1 MRRIKVGARAAT
13 ILFIVWSVTMAIGSA
28 AAAEIITIPI
38 DTVVYGKDGAVK
50 VIDPPG
56 AVSVPADRVGNQCS
70 VHAIAKNNGSVHPNT
85 DLIVTS
91 GGSSV
96 TVFNVEREGGGRT
109 DGDGLI
115 TLGET
120 VKIEVRFGA
129 DGVFSGGFVVGLCE
143 REIACGN
150 PALAIGV
157 APGDQEV
164 VPGGDASFDVTVTNT
179 GDEPFASVNVDS
191 SVAACDHSS
200 GGLLGVG
207 QQTSYSCAA
216 EGVTADLDV
225 TLHAVGRGQDP
236 TCAATANAGA
246 TVRVVQEVCNSDPAL
261 TITVA
266 PEDQDV
272 PDGGD
277 ADFQVTV
284 SNTGDEDMVGVAVDS
299 SIAACDNTIGGLAV
313 GAETSYACTAN
324 GVDTDLNVSFAVSG
338 EGVTQGA
345 LCSASDDAAARV
357 GNPTPPTT
365 APPTTQAP
373 TTPTT
378 QAPTTPTTQSPSTPT
393 TAPVI
398 PTGVPT
404 GSGGDPLSPGPIG
417 ALALAVTAIG
427 VGAYRVSRRE
437 Q

>member
-1 MRRIKVGARAAT
+1 MRRIKVEARAAT
-13 ILFIVWSVTMAIGSA
+13 IIFIVWSVTMAIGSA

-56 AVSVPADRVGNQCS
+56 AVSVPADKVGNQCS
-70 VHAIAKNNGSVHPNT
+70 VHAIAKNNGSEHPNT

-91 GGSSV
+91 GGTSV
-96 TVFNVEREGGGRT
+96 TVFDVEREGGGRT
-109 DGDGLI
+109 NGDGLL
-115 TLGET
+115 TLGEI

-143 REIACGN
+143 REISCGD

-164 VPGGDASFDVTVTNT
+164 AAGGDASFDVTVTNT

-207 QQTSYSCAA
+207 ERTSYTCTA
-216 EGVTADLDV
+216 EEVTADLDA
-225 TLHAVGRGQDP
+225 TFAAIGRGQDP
-236 TCAATANAGA
+236 TCAASANTAA
-246 TVRVVQEVCNSDPAL
+246 TVRVAQEVCNSDPAL
-261 TITVA
+261 TITVV

-277 ADFQVTV
+277 AEFQVTV
-284 SNTGDEDMVGVAVDS
+284 ANTGDEDMVGVTVDS
-299 SIAACDNTIGGLAV
+299 SVAACDNSIGALAV
-313 GAETSYACTAN
+313 GGETSYACTAN

-345 LCSASDDAAARV
+345 LCSASDEAAARV
-357 GNPTPPTT
+357 GNPPPPTT
-365 APPTTQAP
+365 TTTTTKPP

-378 QAPTTPTTQSPSTPT
+378 KPPTTPTT
-393 TAPVI
+393 APAI

-404 GSGGDPLSPGPIG
+404 GSGGGPASPGPIG
-417 ALALAVTAIG
+417 ALMVAALAVTAIG

>member
-1 MRRIKVGARAAT
+1 MRRIKVEARAAT

-38 DTVVYGKDGAVK
+38 DTVVYGKEGAVK

-56 AVSVPADRVGNQCS
+56 AVSVPADKVGNQCS

-96 TVFNVEREGGGRT
+96 TVFDVERDGGGRT
-109 DGDGLI
+109 NGDGLL

-143 REIACGN
+143 TEISCGD

-179 GDEPFASVNVDS
+179 GDEPFSSMNVDS
-191 SVAACDHSS
+191 NVTACDHS

-207 QQTSYSCAA
+207 QRTSYTCSAA
-216 EGVTADLDV
+216 GVTDDLAA
-225 TLHAVGRGQDP
+225 TFAAIGRGQDP
-236 TCAATANAGA
+236 TCAASANTGA
-246 TVRVVQEVCNSDPAL
+246 TVRVAQEVCNSDPAL
-261 TITVA
+261 TIIVV
-266 PEDQDV
+266 PGDQDV

-277 ADFQVTV
+277 AEFQVTV
-284 SNTGDEDMVGVAVDS
+284 SNSGDEDLVGVVVDS
-299 SIAACDNTIGGLAV
+299 SVAACDNSIGALAV
-313 GAETSYACTAN
+313 GGETSYACTAA
-324 GVDTDLNVSFAVSG
+324 GVDTDLNVSFAVTG

-345 LCSASDDAAARV
+345 LCSASDEAAARV
-357 GNPTPPTT
+357 GNPPP
-365 APPTTQAP
+365 P

-378 QAPTTPTTQSPSTPT
+378 TTKPPTTPTTKPPTTPT
-393 TAPVI
+393 TAPAI

-404 GSGGDPLSPGPIG
+404 GSGGGPASPGPIG
-417 ALALAVTAIG
+417 ALMVAALAVTAIG
-427 VGAYRVSRRE
+427 VGAHRVSRRE